1 MSWTG
6 DLVRTS
12 VIVANRTVAGA
23 ELQHAV
29 RSRVADGTC
38 TFHLVVPIARP
49 VSPALAVGA
58 AAADMMPLGTVDD
71 RDERQLA
78 AEQLRIGIEWLQTIG
93 ATATGELA
101 GDADTAKAVAGVVE
115 RVGAD
120 EIIVS
125 TLPSTISRWLRQDL
139 PTRIE
144 RKVEVPV
151 TVITGAA

>member
-1 MSWTG
+1 M
-6 DLVRTS
+6 RTS
-12 VIVANRTVAGA
+12 VIVANRTVGGA
-23 ELQHAV
+23 ELLQAV
-29 RSRVADGTC
+29 RARLNDGARA
-38 TFHLVVPIARP
+38 FHLVVPVARH

-58 AAADMMPLGTVDD
+58 TAADMMPLSSVDD

-78 AEQLRIGIEWLQTIG
+78 DEQLTFGIEWLTTLG

-101 GDADTAKAVAGVVE
+101 GDADTAKAVADVVE

-139 PTRIE
+139 PTRIQ